1 MILWLTKN
9 IFKKNLIDLIL
20 KITFGSK
27 KKLKIP
33 PPILVIIL
41 ITSIY
46 FSSDKLDLISIPYRT
61 FFSILILS
69 IGILV
74 ILNPVVK
81 FIKSKTTVNPVEFKN
96 VEKLVTSGIYKYSR
110 NPMYLGMIM
119 IIISTTVYYL
129 NFYSLLTPFIFY
141 FWINRFQIKREEVFL
156 EEKFGQEYLSYK
168 TKTRRWI

>member
-1 MILWLTKN
+1 MVDKKY
-9 IFKKNLIDLIL
+9 FKKNLIDLIL

-61 FFSILILS
+61 LFSIVILS

-74 ILNPVVK
+74 IINPVVK